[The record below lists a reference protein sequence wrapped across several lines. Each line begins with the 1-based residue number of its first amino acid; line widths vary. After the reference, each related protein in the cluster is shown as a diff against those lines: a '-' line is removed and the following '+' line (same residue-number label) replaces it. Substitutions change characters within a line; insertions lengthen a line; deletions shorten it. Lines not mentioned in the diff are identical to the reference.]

1 MNTRDPPLH
10 LLVVEDND
18 DLRAALSEALAAQ
31 GHHVCSLDCAEAV
44 PESASLSRFDIAV
57 LDLNLPGEDGLSLA
71 TRLRAVQPGIGILML
86 TARNSSQDVCRG
98 YASGAD
104 IYLSKPVPM
113 IELMAALTA
122 LARRL
127 RHHDPDANTLQ
138 LQPQAMRLLGAGCE
152 VVDLSASETRL
163 LCAFARAPQQQ
174 LENWQIAELL
184 GLGLDA
190 LNKSALELHMVRLRK
205 KLHQAG
211 AQPGGIKA
219 VRGIGYQLGLRLLL
233 T

>member
-1 MNTRDPPLH
+1 MNSFAAPLH

-18 DLRAALSEALAAQ
+18 DMRAALSEALTAQ
-31 GHHVCSLDCAEAV
+31 GHHVCSLDCAEAL
-44 PESASLSRFDIAV
+44 PESATQARFDIAL
-57 LDLNLPGEDGLSLA
+57 LDLNLPGESGLSLA
-71 TRLRAVQPGIGILML
+71 ARLRAVQPGIGIVML
-86 TARNSSQDVCRG
+86 TARSSSPDVCLG
-98 YASGAD
+98 YANGAD
-104 IYLSKPVPM
+104 IYLAKPVPM
-113 IELMAALTA
+113 SEIMAALAA

-127 RHHDPDANTLQ
+127 HHHSPGTDTLQ

-152 VVDLSASETRL
+152 VADLSASETRL